1 MKEEVRA
8 TWRKYQRHGVRTCAT
23 AMMLGF
29 VWLVL
34 GSFREQG
41 RRESKRSY
49 KKEAC
54 LDSHTYTPGMI
65 LKIKDFGS
73 GAEQHGSHGDAV
85 QKLYGLIGSGEGVKQ
100 GKEKGEERREEEG
113 EKREQTRERESEIY
127 LLCTDSLSKC
137 LQQSGCGQSKS
148 RSHESHLCLPH
159 AWQKFKYLSCLICC
173 LPDTGEVSQC

>member
-1 MKEEVRA
+1 MYSRACETRRQRGSLTAANRFLFYTVQLRNGTVILSQSNKEVKEEVRA

-113 EKREQTRERESEIY
+113 EKRTNEGERVRDISFM
-127 LLCTDSLSKC
+127 
-137 LQQSGCGQSKS
+137 
-148 RSHESHLCLPH
+148 H
-159 AWQKFKYLSCLICC
+159 
-173 LPDTGEVSQC
+173 